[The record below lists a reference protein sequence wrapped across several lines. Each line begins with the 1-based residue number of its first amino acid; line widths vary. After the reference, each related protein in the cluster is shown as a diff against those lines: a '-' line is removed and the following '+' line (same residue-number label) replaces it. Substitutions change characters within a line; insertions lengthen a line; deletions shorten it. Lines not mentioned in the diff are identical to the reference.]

1 MLLKDRIQMMS
12 NESNRIIIIGS
23 WQEEEEM
30 SESREQNQPT

>member
-1 MLLKDRIQMMS
+1 MMS
-12 NESNRIIIIGS
+12 NESNTIIGS